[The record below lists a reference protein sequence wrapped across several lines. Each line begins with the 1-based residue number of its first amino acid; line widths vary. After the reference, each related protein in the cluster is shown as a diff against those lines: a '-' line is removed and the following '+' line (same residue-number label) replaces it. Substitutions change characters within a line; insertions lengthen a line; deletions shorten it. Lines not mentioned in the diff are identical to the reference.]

1 MAENS
6 YYGISRQDEDAKYH
20 EVKRI
25 ARDRVKMMEASVNS
39 LAAELN
45 ELREV
50 YDLDEKEGLAQW
62 FNKDNRFREV
72 RQDLQRAT
80 RAQKKPYFG
89 RIDYIDAENNK
100 KDTYYIGKTVIY
112 EDPANLEVID
122 WRAPIASIYYDQN
135 LGDCRFLV
143 PGVGVQE
150 VKLERK
156 RTYELDDEGVRDFYD
171 SEVVANDELLTKYLS
186 KSSRNVL
193 GEIIATIQQEQ
204 NEVIRINPH
213 HNVLIQGSAGS
224 GKTTVAMHR
233 ISYILYNYERE
244 FAPADFYIVG
254 SNKILLN
261 YITGVLPDL
270 DVYDIGQMTMEE
282 LFVRLLYE
290 EWDNKKCK
298 VRKYNKMDPLVGM
311 KGTKEWFDALETFC
325 KEYLNNFI
333 PSEDIILEKNGH
345 VIMSS
350 YEIQKIIST
359 MEGRTIKDIYDRLTD
374 ILISHL
380 ETELFGRG
388 LSYPKEEQKR
398 LYRIYEKYFKKNEI
412 KKSVYEIYEEFV
424 QSQNAKSDA
433 KAKYVSG
440 EFDLYDL
447 GCLAYIYK
455 ALKETEV
462 IREACHVVIDEAQDF
477 GIGVYRSLKYCLNK
491 CTFTIM
497 GDVSQNV
504 NFGCGLGDWEDLKQ
518 IMLPDPYDYF
528 GLLRK
533 SYRNTIEISTFANDI
548 LKHGTFPIYPV
559 EPIIRH
565 GEEVKLNACSDEKD
579 LINHI
584 KNIADK
590 WKLEYETIALICK
603 DEQEAE
609 HMYTV
614 LENENKNCGADGEGL
629 GLKINKF
636 EDEEFNLSN
645 GLTVLPI
652 EYSKGLEFDA
662 VIICDASK
670 TAYPKEDGYAKLLYV
685 AATRALHELEVC
697 YIGELTGLIADPIP
711 ADRENVNFAEDTFH
725 KKARVFAADERTASE
740 IARDQSLLGDSEKEL
755 RAKYGPKRSE
765 AKAVVKPIKKIAGV
779 GTTSAFKIN
788 KKIDSAVVKTEIAQ
802 AVAKRASENGGVTA
816 SIPGYGVGN
825 GTVAGVKRGNA
836 GSAKGTSNSVSK
848 LLATKIKTEFGD
860 APEGSSLLPLGHGKI
875 DTSVKWIDIQKDKV
889 LITSFYGVMAIS
901 IVDESCV
908 RVTFKRG
915 ELNNISATP
924 HELLID
930 TNTEW
935 KCNQLRDKVEIVTD
949 KLIVSI
955 DKKTGA
961 VSFAGKS
968 SGVLLSESLR
978 LTRQNHEANKIWW
991 NYFSFGKKEI
1001 MKALGPNGE
1010 WLDVSGTARYVSNS
1024 TDKELNATTTIMSM
1038 NGYRLLISAQK
1049 RILLNATSPSS
1060 AYIKYENSEEI
1071 DYFFQIVR

>member
-20 EVKRI
+20 EVKKI
-25 ARDRVKMMEASVNS
+25 AQDRVKMMEASVNN

-72 RQDLQRAT
+72 RQDLQRAN
-80 RAQKKPYFG
+80 RAKKKPYFG
-89 RIDYIDAENNK
+89 RIDYIDSENGK
-100 KDTYYIGKTVIY
+100 KDTYYIGKSVIY
-112 EDPANLEVID
+112 EDPANPEVID

-143 PGVGVQE
+143 PGAGAQE

-290 EWDNKKCK
+290 EWDNKKHK
-298 VRKYNKMDPLVGM
+298 IKKYNKMDPLVGI
-311 KGTKEWFDALETFC
+311 KGTKEWFDSLEVFC
-325 KEYLNNFI
+325 REYLKNFI
-333 PSEDIILEKNGH
+333 PSSDISLEKNGH

-350 YEIQKIIST
+350 YEIEKIIST

-388 LSYPKEEQKR
+388 LSYPPEEQKR
-398 LYRIYEKYFKKNEI
+398 LYRVYENYFKKNEI
-412 KKSVYEIYEEFV
+412 KKSVFQIYEEFITG
-424 QSQNAKSDA
+424 QKARGEQM
-433 KAKYVSG
+433 AKYVPG

-447 GCLAYIYK
+447 GALAYIYK

-477 GIGVYRSLKYCLNK
+477 GIGVYRSLKYCLSK

-504 NFGCGLGDWEDLKQ
+504 NFGCGLGDWEELKQ

-548 LKHGTFPIYPV
+548 LKHGSFPIYPV

-565 GEEVKLNACSDEKD
+565 GAEVKINACADEKA

-584 KNIADK
+584 KDTAQR
-590 WKLEYETIALICK
+590 WKSEYETIALICK
-603 DEQEAE
+603 DDQEAE
-609 HMYTV
+609 RMYTM
-614 LENENKNCGADGEGL
+614 
-629 GLKINKF
+629 LKDESIGINVNRF
-636 EDEEFNLSN
+636 DDEEFILLS

-662 VIICDASK
+662 VIICDGSK
-670 TAYPKEDGYAKLLYV
+670 SAYPKEDGYAKLLYV

-711 ADRENVNFAEDTFH
+711 ADRQNANFAEDTFH
-725 KKARVFAADERTASE
+725 KKARVFEADERTASE
-740 IARDQSLLGDSEKEL
+740 IARDQSLMGDSDKEL

-765 AKAVVKPIKKIAGV
+765 AKVVVKPIKKIAGV

-788 KKIDSAVVKTEIAQ
+788 KKIDSAVVKTEIAE
-802 AVAKRASENGGVTA
+802 AVAKRAQDIKGVSVTA
-816 SIPGYGVGN
+816 PGYN
-825 GTVAGVKRGNA
+825 SSTASA
-836 GSAKGTSNSVSK
+836 LSAKKRNTGSISK
-848 LLATKIKTEFGD
+848 LMETKIKTEFGD
-860 APEGSSLLPLGHGKI
+860 APEGNSLIPLGHGKI
-875 DTSVKWIDIQKDKV
+875 DTSVKWIDVQKDKV
-889 LITSFYGVMAIS
+889 LITSFYGVLAIS
-901 IVDESCV
+901 PVNENCV

-915 ELNNISATP
+915 EMSSALPTP
-924 HELLID
+924 HELLIEK
-930 TNTEW
+930 NTEW
-935 KCNQLRDKVEIVTD
+935 KCNQLREKIEIVTA
-949 KLIVSI
+949 KMTVSV

-961 VSFAGKS
+961 VSFASKA
-968 SGVLLSESLR
+968 SGFLLSESSK
-978 LTRQNHEANKIWW
+978 LTRQNHEGNRIWW
-991 NYFSFGKKEI
+991 NYFEFGKKEI
-1001 MKALGPNGE
+1001 IKALGPNGE
-1010 WLDVSGTARYVSNS
+1010 WLDVSGKARYVSNS
-1024 TDKELNATTTIMSM
+1024 SDEELNATTSIMSM
-1038 NGYRLLISAQK
+1038 NGYRILIPAQK
-1049 RILLNATSPSS
+1049 KILLNVISPFSS
-1060 AYIKYENSEEI
+1060 YIKYENSEEI
-1071 DYFFQIVR
+1071 DYFFQVVK